1 MYRELEFRSG
11 RLVPMTPEE
20 RNFLRDFFR
29 QVSDQPIQPMDPRY
43 IPLYEYPEM
52 ADDDPVELMAR
63 AIEWTPGGSVQL
75 LSGYRGTGK
84 STELM
89 RLAERLRENDF
100 LVFRCDIEDYL
111 NMSVPVD
118 VSDFLMAISGAFGD
132 AVSEANSGRDHPT
145 HEGYWER
152 LVNFLTRTELGD
164 VSASLGLPLSL
175 GSDVVS
181 ANIKA
186 NLKSDPS
193 FKQRLQ
199 KHMAGHLGALVN
211 DVHDYFESCISDLKK
226 SIGNEREVVLLVD
239 SIEHFR
245 GTYINAQIVQSSIED
260 LFVSHSERL
269 HLPHLHVVYTV
280 PPYLKIRYGNLGALY
295 EPGGVR
301 MLPALKLRDRDG
313 EWSREGYDAME
324 RVVAARGDWQRL
336 LGQRSVL
343 DRLIKYSGGH
353 LRDLL
358 RLLAEVLRRAKELPV
373 PGSTVDAAVNQ
384 LRSEFLPIADDDARW
399 LAGIARS
406 HETALPSTSKLPD
419 LARFFDTHLALCYRN
434 GDEWYDVHPLIAEQV
449 IEQADEDP
457 GAG

>member
-1 MYRELEFRSG
+1 
-11 RLVPMTPEE
+11 
-20 RNFLRDFFR
+20 
-29 QVSDQPIQPMDPRY
+29 
-43 IPLYEYPEM
+43 
-52 ADDDPVELMAR
+52 MAR

-89 RLAERLRENDF
+89 RLAERLEKSGF

-118 VSDFLMAISGAFGD
+118 ICDFLLAISGAFGD
-132 AVSEANSGRDHPT
+132 TIAEGNFLDDHPT

-152 LVNFLTRTELGD
+152 FVSFLTRTELKD
-164 VSASLGLPLSL
+164 VSASIGIPVAL

-186 NLKSDPS
+186 NLKSDPT
-193 FKQRLQ
+193 FKRRLQ
-199 KHMAGHLGALVN
+199 EHMVGHLGALVS
-211 DVHDYFESCISDLKK
+211 DVHSYFESCVNALK
-226 SIGNEREVVLLVD
+226 ERVGEQIEVVLLVD

-245 GTYINAQIVQSSIED
+245 GTYINAHEVQSSIED

-269 HLPHLHVVYTV
+269 HLPYLHVVYTV

-301 MLPALKLRDRDG
+301 MLPVLKLRNRKG
-313 EWSREGYDAME
+313 ELSQVGYDAME
-324 RVVAARGDWQRL
+324 RVVDARGDWQRL
-336 LGQRSVL
+336 LGRRSAL
-343 DRLIKYSGGH
+343 DRLIRNSGGH

-358 RLLAEVLRRAKELPV
+358 RPLAEVVRRANDLPV
-373 PGSTVDAAVNQ
+373 PDSTVDAAINQ
-384 LRSEFLPIADDDARW
+384 VRTEFLPIADDDARW

-406 HETALPSTSKLPD
+406 HQTVLPNTDKLPN
-419 LARFFDTHLALCYRN
+419 LARFFDTHLALRYRN
-434 GDEWYDVHPLIAEQV
+434 GDEWYDVHPLIAEHV
-449 IEQADEDP
+449 IEQAGEDP

>member
-1 MYRELEFRSG
+1 M
-11 RLVPMTPEE
+11 PMTPDD
-20 RNFLRDFFR
+20 RTFLRDFFR
-29 QVSDQPIQPMDPRY
+29 QVSDQPIHPEDPRY

-52 ADDDPVELMAR
+52 AGDDPVELMAR

-89 RLAERLRENDF
+89 RLAERLQGSGF

-118 VSDFLMAISGAFGD
+118 ISDFLMAISGAFGD
-132 AVSEANSGRDHPT
+132 AVAETNFLHDHPA

-152 LVNFLTRTELGD
+152 LVNFFTRTELVD
-164 VSASLGLPLSL
+164 VSASLGIPVSL

-199 KHMAGHLGALVN
+199 EHMAGHLGALVN
-211 DVHDYFESCISDLKK
+211 DVHDYFESCIGALKEHLG
-226 SIGNEREVVLLVD
+226 SGREVVLLID

-245 GTYINAQIVQSSIED
+245 GTHINAQVVQSSVED

-280 PPYLKIRYGNLGALY
+280 PPHLKIRYSNLGALY

-301 MLPALKLRDRDG
+301 LLPALKLRNRNG
-313 EWSREGYDAME
+313 EISREGYDAME
-324 RVVAARGDWQRL
+324 QVVEARGDWQRL

-343 DRLIKYSGGH
+343 DRLIQNSGGH

-358 RLLAEVLRRAKELPV
+358 RLLAEVLRRANELPV
-373 PGSTVDAAVNQ
+373 PDSTVDAAINQ
-384 LRSEFLPIADDDARW
+384 VRTEFLPIADDDARW

-406 HETALPSTSKLPD
+406 HQTALPNTGKLPD

-434 GDEWYDVHPLIAEQV
+434 GDEWYDVHPLVSEYV
-449 IEQADEDP
+449 IEQADKDP
-457 GAG
+457 YAD

>member
-1 MYRELEFRSG
+1 
-11 RLVPMTPEE
+11 MTPDE
-20 RNFLRDFFR
+20 RNFLREFFR
-29 QVSDQPIQPMDPRY
+29 RVSDQPIRPDDPRY

-52 ADDDPVELMAR
+52 AGDDPVELMTR
-63 AIEWTPGGSVQL
+63 AIEWTPGESVQL

-89 RLAERLRENDF
+89 RLAKRLEQNDF

-118 VSDFLMAISGAFGD
+118 ICDFLMAISGAFGD
-132 AVSEANSGRDHPT
+132 AITEGNFLDGHPM
-145 HEGYWER
+145 HEGYWKR
-152 LVNFLTRTELGD
+152 LANFFKRAELVD
-164 VSASLGLPLSL
+164 VSANLGIPVAL

-186 NLKSDPS
+186 NLKSDPI
-193 FKQRLQ
+193 FKRSLQ
-199 KHMAGHLGALVN
+199 KYMAGHLGALVN
-211 DVHDYFESCISDLKK
+211 DVHGYFESCVNALK
-226 SIGNEREVVLLVD
+226 ERLGKQFEVVLLVD

-245 GTYINAQIVQSSIED
+245 GTYINAQAVQSSVED

-301 MLPALKLRDRDG
+301 MLPALKLRNRKG
-313 EWSREGYDAME
+313 EFSQEGYDAME
-324 RVVAARGDWQRL
+324 RVVGVRGDWQQL
-336 LGQRSVL
+336 LGRRSAL
-343 DRLIKYSGGH
+343 DRLIKNSGGH

-358 RLLAEVLRRAKELPV
+358 RLLGEVLRRAKEFPV
-373 PGSTVDAAVNQ
+373 PESTVEAAINQ
-384 LRSEFLPIADDDARW
+384 VRTEFLPIADDDARW
-399 LAGIARS
+399 LAEIARS
-406 HETALPSTSKLPD
+406 HQTALPNTDKLPV

-434 GDEWYDVHPLIAEQV
+434 GDEWYDIHPLIAEHVFKQV
-449 IEQADEDP
+449 DENP

>member
-1 MYRELEFRSG
+1 
-11 RLVPMTPEE
+11 MTPDE

-29 QVSDQPIQPMDPRY
+29 QVSDQPIRPEDPRY
-43 IPLYEYPEM
+43 IPLYEYPEL
-52 ADDDPVELMAR
+52 AGDDPVELMAR

-89 RLAERLRENDF
+89 RLAQRLEQSGF

-118 VSDFLMAISGAFGD
+118 ICDFLMAISGAFGD
-132 AVSEANSGRDHPT
+132 AVAEGNFLDDHPM
-145 HEGYWER
+145 HEGYWKR
-152 LVNFLTRTELGD
+152 FANFLTRTELKD
-164 VSASLGLPLSL
+164 VSASIGIPVAL

-186 NLKSDPS
+186 NLKSDPT
-193 FKQRLQ
+193 FKKRLQ
-199 KHMAGHLGALVN
+199 EHMAGHLGALVN
-211 DVHDYFESCISDLKK
+211 DVHGYFESCVNALKK
-226 SIGNEREVVLLVD
+226 RLGDEREVVLLVD

-245 GTYINAQIVQSSIED
+245 GTYINAQEVQSSVED

-301 MLPALKLRDRDG
+301 MLPALKLRNRKG
-313 EWSREGYDAME
+313 ELSREGYDAME
-324 RVVAARGDWQRL
+324 RVVDARGDWQQL
-336 LGQRSVL
+336 LGRRSAL
-343 DRLIKYSGGH
+343 DRLIRNSGGH

-358 RLLAEVLRRAKELPV
+358 RLLAEVLRRANELPV
-373 PGSTVDAAVNQ
+373 PDSTVDAAINQ
-384 LRSEFLPIADDDARW
+384 VRTEFLPIADDDARW

-406 HETALPSTSKLPD
+406 HQTVLPNTDRLPD

-434 GDEWYDVHPLIAEQV
+434 GEEWYDVHPLIAEYV
-449 IEQADEDP
+449 IDQADEDP
-457 GAG
+457 DAG

>member
-1 MYRELEFRSG
+1 
-11 RLVPMTPEE
+11 MTPDE

-29 QVSDQPIQPMDPRY
+29 QVSDQPIRPEDPRY
-43 IPLYEYPEM
+43 IPLYEYPEL
-52 ADDDPVELMAR
+52 AGDDPVELMAR

-89 RLAERLRENDF
+89 RLAQRLEQIGF

-118 VSDFLMAISGAFGD
+118 ICDFLMAISGAFGD
-132 AVSEANSGRDHPT
+132 AVAERNFLDDHPT

-152 LVNFLTRTELGD
+152 FANFLTRTELEG
-164 VSASLGLPLSL
+164 VSASIGMPVAL

-186 NLKSDPS
+186 NLKSDPT
-193 FKQRLQ
+193 FKRRLQ
-199 KHMAGHLGALVN
+199 EHMAGHLGALVN
-211 DVHDYFESCISDLKK
+211 DVHGYFELCVNALKK
-226 SIGNEREVVLLVD
+226 RLGDEREVVLLVD

-245 GTYINAQIVQSSIED
+245 GTYINAQEVQSSVED

-280 PPYLKIRYGNLGALY
+280 PLYLKIRYGNLGALY

-301 MLPALKLRDRDG
+301 MLPALKLRNRKG
-313 EWSREGYDAME
+313 ELSREGYDAME
-324 RVVAARGDWQRL
+324 RVVDARGDWQQL
-336 LGQRSVL
+336 LGRRSAL
-343 DRLIKYSGGH
+343 DRLIRNSGGH

-358 RLLAEVLRRAKELPV
+358 RLLAEVLRRANELPV
-373 PGSTVDAAVNQ
+373 PDSTVDAAINQ
-384 LRSEFLPIADDDARW
+384 VRTEFLPIADDDARW

-406 HETALPSTSKLPD
+406 HQTVLPNTDRLPD

-434 GDEWYDVHPLIAEQV
+434 GDEWYDVHPLIAEYV
-449 IEQADEDP
+449 AVQADEDS
-457 GAG
+457 GAS

>member
-1 MYRELEFRSG
+1 
-11 RLVPMTPEE
+11 MTPDE

-29 QVSDQPIQPMDPRY
+29 QVSDQPIRPEDPRY
-43 IPLYEYPEM
+43 IPLYEYPEL
-52 ADDDPVELMAR
+52 AGDDPVELMAR
-63 AIEWTPGGSVQL
+63 AIEWTPGESVQL

-89 RLAERLRENDF
+89 RLAERLEQSGF

-118 VSDFLMAISGAFGD
+118 ICDFLMAISGAFGD
-132 AVSEANSGRDHPT
+132 VVAERNFLDDHPT

-152 LVNFLTRTELGD
+152 FVNFLKRTELKA
-164 VSASLGLPLSL
+164 VSASIGIPVALDSG
-175 GSDVVS
+175 VVS

-186 NLKSDPS
+186 NLKSDPT

-199 KHMAGHLGALVN
+199 EHMAGHLGALVS
-211 DVHDYFESCISDLKK
+211 DVHSYFESCVSALK
-226 SIGNEREVVLLVD
+226 ERLGDQVEAVLLVD

-245 GTYINAQIVQSSIED
+245 GTYINAQEVQSSVEN

-301 MLPALKLRDRDG
+301 MLPALKLRNRKG
-313 EWSREGYDAME
+313 ELSREGYDAME
-324 RVVAARGDWQRL
+324 RVVDARGDWQRL
-336 LGQRSVL
+336 LGQRSAL
-343 DRLIKYSGGH
+343 DRLIRNSGGH

-358 RLLAEVLRRAKELPV
+358 RLLAEVLRRARELPV
-373 PGSTVDAAVNQ
+373 PDSTVDAAINQ
-384 LRSEFLPIADDDARW
+384 VRTEFLPIADDDARW

-406 HETALPSTSKLPD
+406 HQTALPNTDKLPE

-434 GDEWYDVHPLIAEQV
+434 GDEWYDVHPLIAEHV
-449 IEQADEDP
+449 VAQADENS
-457 GAG
+457 GAC

>member
-1 MYRELEFRSG
+1 
-11 RLVPMTPEE
+11 MTPDE
-20 RNFLRDFFR
+20 RNFLRDFFQR
-29 QVSDQPIQPMDPRY
+29 VSDQPICPDDPRY
-43 IPLYEYPEM
+43 IPLYEYPEL
-52 ADDDPVELMAR
+52 AGDDPVELMAR

-89 RLAERLRENDF
+89 RLAERLEKSGF

-118 VSDFLMAISGAFGD
+118 ICDFLMAISGAFGD
-132 AVSEANSGRDHPT
+132 AIAEGNFLDDHPT

-152 LVNFLTRTELGD
+152 FVGFLTRTELKD
-164 VSASLGLPLSL
+164 VSASIGIPVAL

-186 NLKSDPS
+186 NLKSDPT
-193 FKQRLQ
+193 FKRRLQ
-199 KHMAGHLGALVN
+199 EHMAGHLGALVS
-211 DVHDYFESCISDLKK
+211 DVHSYFESCVNALKEPPGEQ
-226 SIGNEREVVLLVD
+226 IEVVLLVD

-245 GTYINAQIVQSSIED
+245 GTYINAQEVQSSIED

-269 HLPHLHVVYTV
+269 HLPYLHVVYTV

-301 MLPALKLRDRDG
+301 MLPALKLRNRKG
-313 EWSREGYDAME
+313 EPSQEGYDAME
-324 RVVAARGDWQRL
+324 RVVGARGDWQRL
-336 LGQRSVL
+336 LGRRSAL
-343 DRLIKYSGGH
+343 DRLIRNSGGH

-358 RLLAEVLRRAKELPV
+358 RLLAEVLRRANQLPV
-373 PGSTVDAAVNQ
+373 PDSTVDAAINQ
-384 LRSEFLPIADDDARW
+384 VRTEFLPIADDDARW

-406 HETALPSTSKLPD
+406 HQTVLPNTDKLPD

-434 GDEWYDVHPLIAEQV
+434 GDEWYDVHPLIAEHV
-449 IEQADEDP
+449 IEQAGEDP

>member
-1 MYRELEFRSG
+1 
-11 RLVPMTPEE
+11 MTPDERSFL
-20 RNFLRDFFR
+20 RNFFQ
-29 QVSDQPIQPMDPRY
+29 QVSDQPIHPEDPRY

-52 ADDDPVELMAR
+52 AGDDPVELMAR

-89 RLAERLRENDF
+89 RLAKRLQENDF

-111 NMSVPVD
+111 NMSVPVNI
-118 VSDFLMAISGAFGD
+118 SDFLMAISGAFGD
-132 AVSEANSGRDHPT
+132 AVAEANLLHDHPM

-152 LVNFLTRTELGD
+152 LVNFLTRTKLVD
-164 VSASLGLPLSL
+164 VSADLGLPGSL

-199 KHMAGHLGALVN
+199 EHMAGHLGALVN
-211 DVHDYFESCISDLKK
+211 DVHDYFESCIKALKGRL
-226 SIGNEREVVLLVD
+226 GNEREVVLLVD

-245 GTYINAQIVQSSIED
+245 GTYINAQIVQSSVED

-301 MLPALKLRDRDG
+301 MLPALKLRNRDG
-313 EWSREGYDAME
+313 EPSREGYDAME
-324 RVVAARGDWQRL
+324 RVIEARGNWQRL

-343 DRLIKYSGGH
+343 DRLIQNSGGH

-373 PGSTVDAAVNQ
+373 PDSTVDAAINQ
-384 LRSEFLPIADDDARW
+384 VRTEFLPIADDDARW

-406 HETALPSTSKLPD
+406 HRTALPSTSMLPD

-434 GDEWYDVHPLIAEQV
+434 GDEWYDVHPLIAEHV
-449 IEQADEDP
+449 IGRADEDS

>member
-1 MYRELEFRSG
+1 
-11 RLVPMTPEE
+11 MTPDE

-29 QVSDQPIQPMDPRY
+29 QVSDQPIRPEDPRY
-43 IPLYEYPEM
+43 IPLYEYPEL
-52 ADDDPVELMAR
+52 AGDDPVELMAR

-89 RLAERLRENDF
+89 RLEERLEQSGF

-118 VSDFLMAISGAFGD
+118 ICDFLMAISGAFGD
-132 AVSEANSGRDHPT
+132 AVAERNFLDDHPSY
-145 HEGYWER
+145 EGYWER
-152 LVNFLTRTELGD
+152 FVNFLKRTELEA
-164 VSASLGLPLSL
+164 VSTSIGIPVALDSG
-175 GSDVVS
+175 VVS

-186 NLKSDPS
+186 NLKSDPT
-193 FKQRLQ
+193 FKRRLQ
-199 KHMAGHLGALVN
+199 EHMAGHLGALVS
-211 DVHDYFESCISDLKK
+211 DVHSYFESCVSALK
-226 SIGNEREVVLLVD
+226 ERLGEQVEAVLLVD

-245 GTYINAQIVQSSIED
+245 GTYINAQEVQSSVEN

-301 MLPALKLRDRDG
+301 MLPALKLRNRKG
-313 EWSREGYDAME
+313 ELSREGYDAME
-324 RVVAARGDWQRL
+324 RVIDARGDWQQL
-336 LGQRSVL
+336 LGRRSAL
-343 DRLIKYSGGH
+343 DRLIRNSGGH

-373 PGSTVDAAVNQ
+373 PDSTVDAAINQ
-384 LRSEFLPIADDDARW
+384 VRTEFLPIADDDARW

-406 HETALPSTSKLPD
+406 HQTALPNTDKLPE

-434 GDEWYDVHPLIAEQV
+434 GDEWYDVHPLIAEHV
-449 IEQADEDP
+449 VAQADEDP
-457 GAG
+457 GAS